1 MSQDASKPAKNRGD
15 TMMMIGAGLIAVGIL
30 FGGSLG
36 EAGNY
41 LTFGGIALGVLGWG
55 IRNSLRR
62 LAAKSQS
69 QAAS

>member
-1 MSQDASKPAKNRGD
+1 MSSNAAKPARNRGD
-15 TMMMIGAGLIAVGIL
+15 VMMTIGAGMIAIGIL
-30 FGGSLG
+30 FGASLG

-62 LAAKSQS
+62 QAAKREGEARS
-69 QAAS
+69 